1 MEGKRIKVDK
11 ITLYEPP
18 MCCSTGVCG
27 PSVDENLIRIT
38 SLFQQIRKIKG
49 KQFIRYNL
57 SANPDSFVRNQ
68 TVTQLIQEKG
78 IDCLPITV
86 LNDETVVKI
95 NDYPTNKELSKWLNL
110 CLEEAEVSL

>member
-1 MEGKRIKVDK
+1 MTE
-11 ITLYEPP
+11 LALFEPA

-27 PSVDENLIRIT
+27 PSVDGNLIRIT

-68 TVTQLIQEKG
+68 AVTKLIQEKG
-78 IDCLPITV
+78 IDCLPVTV
-86 LNDETVVKI
+86 LNDETIVKM
-95 NDYPTNKELSKWLNL
+95 NDYPTNKELSEWLKL

>member
-1 MEGKRIKVDK
+1 MTE
-11 ITLYEPP
+11 LALFEPA
-18 MCCSTGVCG
+18 MYCSTGVCG
-27 PSVDENLIRIT
+27 PSVDGNLIRIT

-68 TVTQLIQEKG
+68 AVTKLIQEKG
-78 IDCLPITV
+78 IDCLPVTV
-86 LNDETVVKI
+86 LNDETIVKM
-95 NDYPTNKELSKWLNL
+95 NDYPTNKELSEWLKL

>member
-1 MEGKRIKVDK
+1 MDK

-49 KQFIRYNL
+49 KQLIRYNL
-57 SANPDSFVRNQ
+57 SSNPDSFVRNQ
-68 TVTQLIQEKG
+68 AVTQLIQEKG
-78 IDCLPITV
+78 VDCLPVTV
-86 LNDETVVKI
+86 LNGTEIVKI
-95 NDYPTNKELSKWLNL
+95 EEYPTSKELSEWIDLNL
-110 CLEEAEVSL
+110 E